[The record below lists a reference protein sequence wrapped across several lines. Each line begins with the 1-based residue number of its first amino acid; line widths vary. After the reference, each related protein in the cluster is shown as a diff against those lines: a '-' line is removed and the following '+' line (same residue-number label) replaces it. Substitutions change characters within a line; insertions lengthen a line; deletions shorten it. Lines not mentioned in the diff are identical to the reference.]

1 MGASEKWRV
10 PHATDK
16 ESASMLPQTLDLCD
30 RLPALPQYLLPKKLL
45 TAWAGSLAT
54 SRAKWTRVLIRWF
67 ISRYGVDMSEAA
79 DPDASRYACFND
91 FFTRALRDG
100 IRPTAEAPF
109 VSPVDGSVIQCGRIE
124 GDRILQV
131 KGHGYSALALMGG
144 DRALA
149 ATFNDGDAV
158 TLYLSPRDYHR
169 VHMPCDGRLLRMV
182 YVPGSLFSVNPAT
195 VRGVPGLF
203 SRNERVVC
211 LFDSAAGAFVMVL
224 VGAMIVGGIMTVW
237 HGAVNSTRP
246 AQLREWR
253 YADRAVELSRGM
265 EMGRFLVGSTVIM
278 LFPKNTVA
286 LRASWLPG
294 RPVLLGEAM
303 ADLQGCS

>member
-1 MGASEKWRV
+1 
-10 PHATDK
+10 
-16 ESASMLPQTLDLCD
+16 MLPLRD
-30 RLPALPQYLLPKKLL
+30 RLPALPRYLLPNKLL

-79 DPDASRYACFND
+79 DPDATRYACFND

-100 IRPTAEAPF
+100 IRPMASAPF

-131 KGHGYSALALMGG
+131 KGYRYSALALIGG
-144 DRALA
+144 DRELA
-149 ATFNDGDAV
+149 ATFEDGEAV

-203 SRNERVVC
+203 ARNERVVC
-211 LFDSAAGAFVMVL
+211 LFESAAGPLVIAL
-224 VGAMIVGGIMTVW
+224 VGATIVGGIATVW
-237 HGAVNSTRP
+237 HGAVNSPRTAR
-246 AQLREWR
+246 ARAWHYAHQTIALRQGE
-253 YADRAVELSRGM
+253 EL
-265 EMGRFLVGSTVIM
+265 GRFLVGSTVVM
-278 LFPKNTVA
+278 LFPRNA
-286 LRASWLPG
+286 LRLRADWLPG
-294 RPVLLGEAM
+294 RPVHLGEAM
-303 ADLQGCS
+303 ADAQE